1 MPVDPNNL
9 GVAQC
14 GCLLEGVTSVVSP
27 SPSTSEAPDSEKEE
41 KPGEQAREE
50 GNNEESINNKGH

>member
-1 MPVDPNNL
+1 MSVDPSNL

-27 SPSTSEAPDSEKEE
+27 SPSIPEAPNSEKEE
-41 KPGEQAREE
+41 KSGEQAHEE
-50 GNNEESINNKGH
+50 GNKE